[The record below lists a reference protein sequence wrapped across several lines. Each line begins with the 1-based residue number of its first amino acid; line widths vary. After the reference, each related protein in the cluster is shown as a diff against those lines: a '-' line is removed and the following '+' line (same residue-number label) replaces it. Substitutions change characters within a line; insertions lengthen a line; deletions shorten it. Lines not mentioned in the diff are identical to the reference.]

1 MTWTSSPEIPGPFQP
16 PERMLLIP
24 GPSTVHPRVLEA
36 MTRPMIGHLDP
47 GTLAMYDQIM
57 AMLREVFHTRNELTF
72 PVSGTGTAGMECALL
87 NVLEPGETAVIA
99 VSGAFAERMRE
110 IALRVGAEVVTVGG
124 TWGVP
129 VQAEEVEAAL
139 REHPEAKVVGVVHV
153 ETSAGLLQPL
163 AEIGDVC
170 RAHGALYLVDAVA
183 SLGGTPLEI
192 DEWGIDVCYSGSQKC
207 LSAPPGLAPITF
219 SPKAVETRT
228 NRVSRPRSFYLDVLF
243 IAQYMVGHARLYH
256 HTAPISSL
264 YALHEALRIVL
275 EEGVEARWARHEEVG
290 TGLQAALEERGFVPV
305 PPEGYRSPQVI
316 AVRLPDG
323 VDDSY
328 RPRLRDEYGID
339 IAGGL
344 GEFAGKIWRFGLM
357 GESCTHENVKALL
370 HALDQ
375 LLPSPA

>member
-1 MTWTSSPEIPGPFQP
+1 MTWTSSSEIPGPFQP

-110 IALRVGAEVVTVGG
+110 IALRVGAEAITVGG
-124 TWGVP
+124 AWGVP
-129 VQAEEVEAAL
+129 VQAEEVDAAL

-228 NRVSRPRSFYLDVLF
+228 NRVSSPRSFYLDVLF

-275 EEGVEARWARHEEVG
+275 EEGVEARWARHQEVG
-290 TGLQAALEERGFVPV
+290 TGLQAALEERGFVQV

-316 AVRLPDG
+316 AVRLPQG

-357 GESCTHENVKALL
+357 GESCSHENVKALL